1 MNRRPLPGV
10 SLLAILA
17 VAALAAAQPRP
28 SRIVSLIP
36 ALTDMLL
43 AIGAGPQLAGVSS
56 YDDDPA
62 VAGLP
67 RVGALLDPDVERIIS
82 LKPDLVLAY
91 GSQHDLMTQL
101 ERASIPVFSYR
112 HGGLAHVFA
121 TIRALGAR
129 TGHAAEAHA
138 LAASLEKRIEAVRT
152 RVAQAPNKPRV
163 LMVFGREPG
172 ALRGIY
178 ASGGRGFLHDMLE
191 AAGGVNVFADI
202 RTEAVQV
209 STEMILTRAPDVIL
223 ELRSTDVPSA
233 DADRQ
238 MAPWKALAG
247 VPAVR
252 HGRVHLI
259 AGKSIN
265 VPGPLV
271 ADGVERIARL
281 LHPDLMQ

>member
-1 MNRRPLPGV
+1 
-10 SLLAILA
+10 
-17 VAALAAAQPRP
+17 
-28 SRIVSLIP
+28 
-36 ALTDMLL
+36 
-43 AIGAGPQLAGVSS
+43 
-56 YDDDPA
+56 
-62 VAGLP
+62 
-67 RVGALLDPDVERIIS
+67 
-82 LKPDLVLAY
+82 
-91 GSQHDLMTQL
+91 
-101 ERASIPVFSYR
+101 
-112 HGGLAHVFA
+112 
-121 TIRALGAR
+121 
-129 TGHAAEAHA
+129 
-138 LAASLEKRIEAVRT
+138 
-152 RVAQAPNKPRV
+152 
-163 LMVFGREPG
+163 
-172 ALRGIY
+172 
-178 ASGGRGFLHDMLE
+178 
-191 AAGGVNVFADI
+191 VFADI